1 MFKFIISLYFGASIL
16 FNSGFSISDYI
27 SHSNNSFSIEILKLF
42 LGILLVGLL
51 VNNIINHT
59 EMMIIYSDYFV
70 KWDNNHIVNSF
81 VIISGSWILSLLLIV
96 NGQIFLNMLNWYLD
110 ILWRLNNKLGLL
122 SFCSDLL
129 TTSCLWFFI

>member
-1 MFKFIISLYFGASIL
+1 MMFKFIISLYFGASIF

-27 SHSNNSFSIEILKLF
+27 SHSNNQFSIEILKLF

-59 EMMIIYSDYFV
+59 EMMIVYSDYIV
-70 KWDNNHIVNSF
+70 KWDNNHVVNSF

-96 NGQIFLNMLNWYLD
+96 NGQIFLNMLNWYL
-110 ILWRLNNKLGLL
+110 
-122 SFCSDLL
+122 
-129 TTSCLWFFI
+129 FI

>member
-1 MFKFIISLYFGASIL
+1 VFSEKDLTCESNSKTKKSILLFSTNISMMFKFLISLYFGASIF

-27 SHSNNSFSIEILKLF
+27 SHSNNYVSIEILKLF

-59 EMMIIYSDYFV
+59 EMMITYSNYFV

-81 VIISGSWILSLLLIV
+81 ATISGSWILSLLLIV
-96 NGQIFLNMLNWYLD
+96 NGQIFLNMINW
-110 ILWRLNNKLGLL
+110 
-122 SFCSDLL
+122 
-129 TTSCLWFFI
+129 